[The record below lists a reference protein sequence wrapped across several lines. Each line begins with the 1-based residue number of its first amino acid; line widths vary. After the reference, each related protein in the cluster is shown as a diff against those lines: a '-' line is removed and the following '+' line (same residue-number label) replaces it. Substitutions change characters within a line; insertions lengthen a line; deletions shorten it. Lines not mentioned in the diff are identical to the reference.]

1 MTAFAVGDSVAGG
14 DVTASV
20 GTGLVV
26 GADVGTRPGTRLVPV
41 GPAVADAPGVP
52 LGCAAGPHATSRS
65 TKPEAR

>member
-41 GPAVADAPGVP
+41 GPAVADAPGVS
-52 LGCAAGPHATSRS
+52 LG
-65 TKPEAR
+65 